1 MSAQACIAAE
11 PESLRCYS
19 DPVARVAEQADAH
32 GSGPCAR
39 KGVGVQLPPRAQ
51 QRGSS
56 YTLHRCETPARGV
69 AVGTPFVYGP
79 LGVLPPFPQRV
90 GELTQVSEAS

>member
-39 KGVGVQLPPRAQ
+39 KGVGVQLPPRA
-51 QRGSS
+51 RR
-56 YTLHRCETPARGV
+56 Y
-69 AVGTPFVYGP
+69 
-79 LGVLPPFPQRV
+79 LPTDFPNWCPYV
-90 GELTQVSEAS
+90 KDTS